1 MYAATFSLRWMGGMR
16 YLLTYMLACC
26 KLTCGQSLVFIRSF
40 SYADFNFSALIA
52 ACRCMAD
59 ADVPNQIPLCTFESR
74 SQNCN
79 GESSFLPVNASTPS
93 GVTSRVCSNC
103 ADRLPS
109 TVVAVHSSGHVTALA
124 DPSQI

>member
-1 MYAATFSLRWMGGMR
+1 MDGRHALLAYLYVLLAVSLTADNLMY
-16 YLLTYMLACC
+16 
-26 KLTCGQSLVFIRSF
+26 SF
-40 SYADFNFSALIA
+40 GHSVSSVYADFKFSELIA